1 MRLKEL
7 RSKKQISQFELAKTL
22 NVTQTTYGRYEL
34 ELTEPNIETL
44 CNLADYYNVTLDY
57 LIGREYKN
65 EIGYLNDQ
73 QKNAVKIVQQLNQQ
87 NLIQAIAYMSGLLV
101 NQ

>member
-1 MRLKEL
+1 MKLLEL
-7 RSKKQISQFELAKTL
+7 RKKNNLTQSEIAQKLFMSQNCYSSYE
-22 NVTQTTYGRYEL
+22 NGR
-34 ELTEPNIETL
+34 TEPNIETL

-57 LIGREYKN
+57 LVGRDYNN
-65 EIGYLNDQ
+65 EIGYLNEQ
-73 QKNAVKIVQQLNQQ
+73 QKNAVKIIQQLNQT

>member
-7 RSKKQISQFELAKTL
+7 RTKNKLTQQDIALRL
-22 NVTQTTYGRYEL
+22 NIARSTYNGYEQNFS
-34 ELTEPNIETL
+34 EPNIETL
-44 CNLADYYNVTLDY
+44 SNLADYYNVSLDY
-57 LIGREYKN
+57 LVGRDYNN
-65 EIGYLNDQ
+65 EIGYLNEQ
-73 QKNAVKIVQQLNQQ
+73 QKNAVKIIQQLNQT